1 MSANTST
8 GQRERNTINI
18 DSLTKVIVNQSR
30 IAEIIPDNIDTDLP
44 AQNAKMQRARDILA
58 KTAVGSAKAQQH
70 QNSST
75 SMKAN
80 NCAVVT
86 NSRAPRSLPTNQSTV
101 TPLTTTQ
108 VKIIIAVVIAH
119 IIRQAVNAEG
129 SVYAAYD
136 LEYTEM

>member
-8 GQRERNTINI
+8 GQRERNTINL
-18 DSLTKVIVNQSR
+18 DSVTKVLVNQSR
-30 IAEIIPDNIDTDLP
+30 VAELIPNDLDDDIP
-44 AQNAKMQRARDILA
+44 AQYAKMQRARDILA

-80 NCAVVT
+80 NSAVVT

-108 VKIIIAVVIAH
+108 AKVIISVVIAK

-129 SVYAAYD
+129 SVYDAYD
-136 LEYTEM
+136 EFKSM